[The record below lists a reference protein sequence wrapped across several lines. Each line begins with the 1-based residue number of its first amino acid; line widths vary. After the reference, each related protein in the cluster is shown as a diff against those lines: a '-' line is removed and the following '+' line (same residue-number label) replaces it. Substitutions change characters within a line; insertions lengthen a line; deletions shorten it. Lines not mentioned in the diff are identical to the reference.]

1 MPKAAHT
8 DAAEHHERAAKSHRD
23 AADHHDKGDKASG
36 SKHADEAVGH
46 STKARAASRSVQEQ
60 ELTRLS
66 DHKRPDLTSSERSA
80 WR

>member
-8 DAAEHHERAAKSHRD
+8 EAAEHHERAAKSHRA

-46 STKARAASRSVQEQ
+46 STKAHAASTAAQSK
-60 ELTRLS
+60 S
-66 DHKRPDLTSSERSA
+66 KS
-80 WR
+80 